1 MTKPIKSKETPA
13 SKAVRPKPD
22 TPVKT
27 KTSKTASQSTSMPKP
42 KSAVRT
48 ADKPITQAPSTART
62 RRSPVRTKK
71 VVTVPTRDQI
81 AELAYHLFLAR
92 GGRHGQDLDD
102 WFEAERRLLGGQS

>member
-27 KTSKTASQSTSMPKP
+27 KTSKT
-42 KSAVRT
+42 
-48 ADKPITQAPSTART
+48 
-62 RRSPVRTKK
+62 